1 MFERL
6 KSFIGAVKLVKSDA
20 KTQTVQVALTKEF
33 VIDNVP
39 HIEPYG
45 FTAHPQADA
54 ECLVVNVGE
63 NGERPVA
70 VVIGGRTCRLQGL
83 QAGEVALYTDE
94 GDEIR
99 LKRGHE
105 IVVKTSKFVIDA
117 AEIDLNGA
125 VKVAQTLEVA
135 GNITGKG
142 EVADKTG
149 NLTVIRSTYDAHTHT
164 GNAGAPTSPPDA
176 TMGG

>member
-70 VVIGGRTCRLQGL
+70 VVIGGRTYRLQGL
-83 QAGEVALYTDE
+83 QAGEV
-94 GDEIR
+94 
-99 LKRGHE
+99 
-105 IVVKTSKFVIDA
+105 V
-117 AEIDLNGA
+117 
-125 VKVAQTLEVA
+125 
-135 GNITGKG
+135 
-142 EVADKTG
+142 DKTG
-149 NLTVIRSTYDAHTHT
+149 NLTAIRSTYDAHTHT
-164 GNAGAPTSPPDA
+164 GNAGAPTSPPLEP
-176 TMGG
+176 MEG

>member
-20 KTQTVQVALTKEF
+20 KTQTVQVALTKDF

-45 FTAHPQADA
+45 FTSHPQTDA
-54 ECLVVNVGE
+54 ECLIVNAGE

-70 VVIGGRTCRLQGL
+70 VVIGGRMCRLQGL

-94 GDEIR
+94 GDR
-99 LKRGHE
+99 LVFKRGQ
-105 IVVKTSKFVIDA
+105 IVELQTKTLSIT
-117 AEIDLNGA
+117 
-125 VKVAQTLEVA
+125 AQDVSISGTLTVG
-135 GNITGKG
+135 GNITGGG

-149 NLTVIRSTYDAHTHT
+149 NLTTIRSTYDAHTHT
-164 GNAGAPTSPPDA
+164 GNMGAPTSAPDA

>member
-20 KTQTVQVALTKEF
+20 KTQTVQVALTKDF

-45 FTAHPQADA
+45 FTSHPQTDA
-54 ECLVVNVGE
+54 ECLIVNAGE

-94 GDEIR
+94 GDR
-99 LKRGHE
+99 LVFKRGQ
-105 IVVKTSKFVIDA
+105 IVELQTKTLSIT
-117 AEIDLNGA
+117 
-125 VKVAQTLEVA
+125 AQDVSISGTLTVG
-135 GNITGKG
+135 GNIAGGG

-149 NLTVIRSTYDAHTHT
+149 NLTAIRSTYDAHTHT
-164 GNAGAPTSPPDA
+164 GNMGAPTSAPDA